1 MTTKNKVV
9 FGLIVFG
16 AMVADANIYLGL
28 LGIATGVGV
37 FFFAGKKKRSIPTK
51 RRRCHVA

>member
-16 AMVADANIYLGL
+16 AMVSDANIYLGL
-28 LGIATGVGV
+28 LGIVTGVGV
-37 FFFAGKKKRSIPTK
+37 FFFAKEPKKPKASRS
-51 RRRCHVA
+51 A